1 MRITKN
7 EEDEIKMPETGIK
20 LYDKDGNEIKVV
32 TCEPEI
38 DY

>member
-20 LYDKDGNEIKVV
+20 LYDKDGKEIKVV